1 MEAKQ
6 SKEEEMKRQVRKSA
20 GREDSLTSVERI
32 PNHTYKQWGYSRLS
46 LARLSLKEPPEELW
60 DVPKLEKL
68 NLSLN
73 CLRALPPTLSIL
85 SNLVVLN
92 LWGIQNQLTSLP
104 PEIGQLR
111 HLRVLFCY
119 SNQLTEV
126 PEELGNCTRLEVLS
140 LTNNKISGLPAS
152 FASLICL
159 RKLNL
164 SHNKIVHIPGCI
176 YTMKSLV
183 FLHLACNRLEC
194 IADSIA
200 ALVELKILIVEG
212 NEIHSLPKII
222 CCLTRLELLNVDF
235 NDIQNVPQE
244 MHQLSRLEKLAC
256 HPLDKELHIMQNP
269 LQEQIKEVLE
279 GDLTTLFNYLKS
291 N

>member
-1 MEAKQ
+1 MGAKQ

-46 LARLSLKEPPEELW
+46 LARLSLKEPPEEVW
-60 DVPKLEKL
+60 DVTKLEKL

-73 CLRALPPTLSIL
+73 CLRALPPALSIL

-92 LWGIQNQLTSLP
+92 LNQLTSLP
-104 PEIGQLR
+104 PEIGQLG

-119 SNQLTEV
+119 RNRVTEV
-126 PEELGNCTRLEVLS
+126 PEELGNCTRLEVLN

-152 FASLICL
+152 FTSLTCL

-164 SHNKIVHIPGCI
+164 SHNKIVHFI

-183 FLHLACNRLEC
+183 FVHLACNRLEC

-200 ALVELKILIVEG
+200 DSIAALVERKILIVEG
-212 NEIHSLPKII
+212 NEIHSLPKMI
-222 CCLTRLELLNVDF
+222 CCLTRL
-235 NDIQNVPQE
+235 
-244 MHQLSRLEKLAC
+244 
-256 HPLDKELHIMQNP
+256 
-269 LQEQIKEVLE
+269 
-279 GDLTTLFNYLKS
+279 
-291 N
+291 